1 VSIKER
7 LRSKLGLDTEQRAHS
22 ETPFPVQEIGVLVFV
37 LGVDMVKKNFSKTG
51 RTCRVT
57 FDLPAEVEA
66 RKASLCGEFNDWSP
80 KMHRMQHRR
89 DGRFSVTVTLDA
101 GRPYRFKYLLDGS
114 RWENDWAADAYV
126 PNQFGSED
134 SLVKV

>member
-1 VSIKER
+1 LI
-7 LRSKLGLDTEQRAHS
+7 RSNEPITKPHFLCR
-22 ETPFPVQEIGVLVFV
+22 EIGVLVSV
-37 LGVDMVKKNFSKTG
+37 LEVDMVKKNFSKTG

-57 FDLPAEVEA
+57 FDLPAHVEA
-66 RKASLCGEFNDWSP
+66 RKAFLCGEFNDWSP
-80 KMHRMQHRR
+80 KTHRMEHRK
-89 DGRFSVTVTLDA
+89 DGRFSVTVTLEA